1 MPGDEA
7 ESFVQEM
14 TWTPAVYG
22 PSSRGSK
29 QVPAVHVTT
38 SSHEVSSV
46 QLVRSARRT
55 FLQDFGRESLQLG
68 SSLPLLVPTGTMP
81 QGTVFA
87 PHDVVR
93 TSCLAGFSHSARSV
107 PAASVLASTFLAQ
120 RWYAL
125 PLAASAHGQ
134 AASVAVPNAA
144 KARWSASVESPVR
157 QASWARAIG
166 DSRRRPARTGRAIR
180 IRGDLPPRRTRVYG
194 KSADRSGAGVGQAC
208 ATAQRPRTSRIE

>member
-1 MPGDEA
+1 
-7 ESFVQEM
+7 M
-14 TWTPAVYG
+14 TWPPAVYG

-55 FLQDFGRESLQLG
+55 FLQDFGGESLRLG
-68 SSLPLLVPTGTMP
+68 SSSPWLVPTGTRP

-93 TSCLAGFSHSARSV
+93 TICLAGFSHSARSV
-107 PAASVLASTFLAQ
+107 PAASVLASTCLAQ

-144 KARWSASVESPVR
+144 KARWSAGVESPVR
-157 QASWARAIG
+157 QASWARALG
-166 DSRRRPARTGRAIR
+166 DRRRGRGEGGRGGAI
-180 IRGDLPPRRTRVYG
+180 
-194 KSADRSGAGVGQAC
+194 
-208 ATAQRPRTSRIE
+208 

>member
-107 PAASVLASTFLAQ
+107 PAASVLASTVLAQ

-144 KARWSASVESPVR
+144 K
-157 QASWARAIG
+157 RALVG
-166 DSRRRPARTGRAIR
+166 ERRVAGE
-180 IRGDLPPRRTRVYG
+180 
-194 KSADRSGAGVGQAC
+194 AGVLGSCHRRQQEE
-208 ATAQRPRTSRIE
+208 TGEDWQGDPHTG